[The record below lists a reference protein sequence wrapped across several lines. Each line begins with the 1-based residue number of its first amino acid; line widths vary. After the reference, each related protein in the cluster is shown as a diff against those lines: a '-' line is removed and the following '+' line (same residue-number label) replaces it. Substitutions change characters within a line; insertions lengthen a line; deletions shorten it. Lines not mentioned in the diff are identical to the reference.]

1 MGLSKKELRFRFPPE
16 PNGYIHIGHMRA
28 IHLNFTLGNKYNA
41 PVNLRFDDTN
51 PISESPLFIKAIK
64 YDLKWL
70 GYKWDNEFYTS
81 DYFNQLYKW
90 AKNIIISGNAYVDDQ
105 SQEKINL
112 QRKTPFIPGI
122 ISPYRNRSISEN
134 LDLFLKMKKGYFDEG
149 SCVLRAKI
157 DMNSPN
163 MNLRDPIMYRII
175 KKPHYRTK
183 NNWCIYPTYDWSH
196 GQSDYIEN
204 ISHSLCSIEFENHRP
219 LYNWYLNQI
228 NNKYIIPKQR
238 EFARLNISY
247 SVLSKR
253 KLQYIINKKIVKGW
267 DDPIMPTISGLR
279 RRGYTPESLIN
290 FCNIIGISKRD
301 TIIDISLLENIL
313 RKELSK
319 TSDRIMAVLNPIK
332 IIITNYPDKVEWLT
346 AKNNPNNLK
355 SYNRKIPFSKILY
368 IEKTDFMEKA
378 SENFFRLSIGQE
390 VRLKNAY
397 IIKANNLLKDKK
409 GNISEIYCSYDSNSL
424 SMTSTNKSNNSNR
437 KTKTTLHWV
446 SSLHAI
452 PIQVRTYDKLFTKY
466 NLEKELNFIKYL
478 NINAKKIIN
487 ICYAEPYIKNYKIG
501 DRFQLQRI
509 GYFCLDIYSSKEQ
522 IILNRIINL

>member
-1 MGLSKKELRFRFPPE
+1 MGFPKKELRFRFPPE

-28 IHLNFTLGNKYNA
+28 IYLNFTLGKKYNA

-51 PISESPLFIKAIK
+51 PISESPLFIKSIK

-70 GYKWDNEFYTS
+70 GYKWDNEFYAS
-81 DYFNQLYKW
+81 DYFNQLYEW
-90 AKNIIISGNAYVDDQ
+90 AIKIIISGNAYVDDQ
-105 SQEKINL
+105 TQEEINY
-112 QRKTPFIPGI
+112 QRNTPFIPGI

-134 LDLFLKMKKGYFDEG
+134 LNLFLKMKRGYFNEG

-157 DMNSPN
+157 DMNSSN

-183 NNWCIYPTYDWSH
+183 DTWCIYPTYDWTH

-228 NNKYIIPKQR
+228 KSKKKNIIPKQR

-247 SVLSKR
+247 SILSKR
-253 KLQYIINKKIVKGW
+253 KLQYIINNNFVKGW
-267 DDPIMPTISGLR
+267 NDPLIPTISGLR
-279 RRGYTPESLIN
+279 RRGYTAKSLIK
-290 FCNIIGISKRD
+290 FCETIGISKRD
-301 TIIDISLLENIL
+301 TMIDISLLENIL

-319 TSDRIMAVLNPIK
+319 SSDRVMAVLNPIK
-332 IIITNYPDKVEWLT
+332 IIITNYPNKIEWLI

-355 SYNRKIPFSKILY
+355 SYTRKIPFSKILY
-368 IEKTDFMEKA
+368 IEKKDFMEKA

-397 IIKANNLLKDKK
+397 IIKADNILKDKK

-424 SMTSTNKSNNSNR
+424 SGSSTSNR
-437 KTKTTLHWV
+437 KIKSTLHWV
-446 SSLHAI
+446 SCSHAI
-452 PIQVRTYDKLFTKY
+452 PIEVRIYDKLFTKY
-466 NLEKELNFIKYL
+466 NLEKEKKLNFLKYL

-487 ICYAEPYIKNYKIG
+487 ICYSEPYLKNYKIG
-501 DRFQLQRI
+501 DIFQLQRI
-509 GYFCLDIYSSKEQ
+509 GYFCIDIDSSKEKL
-522 IILNRIINL
+522 ILNFIIPLK